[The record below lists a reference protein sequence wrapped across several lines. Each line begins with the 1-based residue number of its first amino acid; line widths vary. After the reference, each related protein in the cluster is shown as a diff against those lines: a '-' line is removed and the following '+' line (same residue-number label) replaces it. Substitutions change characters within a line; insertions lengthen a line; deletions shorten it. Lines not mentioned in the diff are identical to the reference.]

1 MAKLS
6 TNSTFDW
13 NQLHQ
18 LAGGDSAFE
27 TELLQMFLE
36 DADRSLG
43 QLAEAI
49 AAGRVETVEEI
60 AHYLKGASA
69 NVGACALSERAAQL
83 ELQARARQLSQPE
96 RLLAEMQNLCR
107 EVRLLVLTQ
116 G

>member
-18 LAGGDSAFE
+18 LAGGDSEFE
-27 TELLQMFLE
+27 IELLQMFLE
-36 DADRSLG
+36 DADSSLN

-49 AAGRVETVEEI
+49 AANHINQVEEI

-69 NVGACALSERAAQL
+69 NVGACALSQSAGQL
-83 ELQARARQLSQPE
+83 ELQARHGQLTQTDLRLQELKALCGEVRQLVLE
-96 RLLAEMQNLCR
+96 RC
-107 EVRLLVLTQ
+107 
-116 G
+116 